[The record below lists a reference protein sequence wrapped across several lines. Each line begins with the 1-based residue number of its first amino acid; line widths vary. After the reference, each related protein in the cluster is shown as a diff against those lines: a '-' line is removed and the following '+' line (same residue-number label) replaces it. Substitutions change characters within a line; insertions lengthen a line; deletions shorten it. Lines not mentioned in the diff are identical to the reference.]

1 MSRQTSRPN
10 CFAAGLRSWL
20 PISGIVVSSLFLIG
34 CSERRSVAPTTTE
47 DAATEELTPSRDIV
61 SPEETTPANAE

>member
-20 PISGIVVSSLFLIG
+20 AVCAIITAPLLLTG
-34 CSERRSVAPTTTE
+34 CSERRSVAPPLSPSDTAAEVPTDTIGEPMPSDTE
-47 DAATEELTPSRDIV
+47 KTE
-61 SPEETTPANAE
+61 